1 MDMQNGKKISELIQN
16 IKSGDAQWEDY
27 ILNGEKEIPKELR
40 VYMNQLLDA
49 LREAFKE
56 EKEETVQYLREMLS
70 GEEAVE
76 RLSESVEKTLRFYRS
91 FSLIRKLEKKEP
103 AVVKGLISAIYQKY
117 IVRWERGW
125 LKELVTERY
134 QEEELSELA
143 RRMDYLTDY
152 YVARAYTRQ
161 AMVVDLRY
169 ETGLSVE
176 NCEYWAELIDQN
188 YLMLKLNYIVEE
200 LNKIKKNTAEE

>member
-1 MDMQNGKKISELIQN
+1 MQNGKKISELIQN
-16 IKSGDAQWEDY
+16 LKSGDEQWESY
-27 ILNGEKEIPKELR
+27 ILDAKKEIPKELR
-40 VYMNQLLDA
+40 AYMNQLVDA

-56 EKEETVQYLREMLS
+56 EKEEAVQYLKDELS
-70 GEEAVE
+70 GEEAAE
-76 RLSESVEKTLRFYRS
+76 RLSETVEKTLRFYRS
-91 FSLIRKLEKKEP
+91 FSLIRKLEKQEP

-125 LKELVTERY
+125 LKELAAERY

-161 AMVVDLRY
+161 AMVMDLRY

-188 YLMLKLNYIVEE
+188 YLMLKMNYIVEE
-200 LNKIKKNTAEE
+200 LNKIKKNTAEK

>member
-1 MDMQNGKKISELIQN
+1 MQNGKKISELIQN